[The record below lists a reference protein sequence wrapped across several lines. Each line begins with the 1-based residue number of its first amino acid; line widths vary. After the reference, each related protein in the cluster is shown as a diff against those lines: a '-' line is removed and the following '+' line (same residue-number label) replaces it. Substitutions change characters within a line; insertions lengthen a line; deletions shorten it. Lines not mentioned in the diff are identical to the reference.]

1 MDTNEIKYWIVTK
14 EPFSRTIV
22 SMADLCKRTM
32 AAWNDL
38 PQPRYEHEE
47 SYWKL
52 LDVYFSLVEKPMA
65 EPLLA
70 TVIVATVVKNTP
82 EEDRYLYEN
91 GHIYMRYMERN
102 IPEFCRETTLRDLKY
117 TRRSDLPNKGKEYV
131 EVIKEDKNTHVA
143 DILGMIIEELLEKG
157 VMTDGLYEELTE
169 ELQEYLIRWRELDV
183 PKLNSK
189 EAHPVMKA
197 IEEICFQHQA
207 YRTCLI
213 LSPMYMLSGKEC
225 DDHFDE
231 SLFFIGKVLYELGY
245 LEYARNC
252 FQRVDANTGR
262 ACWSQEGEEK
272 YRNLLKEATKLEVP
286 QWVYDRDEE
295 MQNKVQRG
303 EAILVPTEEMNYDR
317 RMAGEKEN
325 KSRERKHKK
334 LLEKS
339 IAALSEQWEQFEALE
354 GGALHNKAEELLEL
368 LGDLGKSTEEMVSI
382 HRRNGEEY
390 LKEQDYQRAEEEFQK
405 AYSLQMGR
413 YDSQLMSNLADLSE
427 HLGQKGRA
435 KAYRLRAKILL
446 PV

>member
-1 MDTNEIKYWIVTK
+1 MDTNEIEYWVVMK
-14 EPFSRTIV
+14 EPFSFKV
-22 SMADLCKRTM
+22 VNMADNCKTKM

-38 PQPRYEHEE
+38 PQLRYEHKE
-47 SYWKL
+47 SYDKL
-52 LDVYFSLVEKPMA
+52 LDVYFSLASKPLP
-65 EPLLA
+65 EPLQATIVLA
-70 TVIVATVVKNTP
+70 TVTKNLP
-82 EEDRYLYEN
+82 EEIRYLIEN
-91 GHIYMRYMERN
+91 RHIYMRYMEHN
-102 IPEFCRETTLRDLKY
+102 IPEFCREVVLRNLKY
-117 TRRSDLPNKGKEYV
+117 MRRSDLPNSGKEYV

-143 DILGMIIEELLEKG
+143 DILGMIVEELQEKG

-183 PKLNSK
+183 PKLNRK

-252 FQRVDANTGR
+252 FQRVDANTNQ
-262 ACWSQEGEEK
+262 ACWSPEGEEK
-272 YRNLLKEATKLEVP
+272 YRNLLKEETKLEVP

-295 MQNKVQRG
+295 VQKQLQSG
-303 EAILVPTEEMNYDR
+303 EAYLISDEEMTYDWIL
-317 RMAGEKEN
+317 AGEKGN
-325 KSRERKHKK
+325 KSRERKNKK

-339 IAALSEQWEQFEALE
+339 IAVLSEQWESFETLE

-368 LGDLGKSTEEMVSI
+368 LGDLGKSSEEMVSI
-382 HRRNGEEY
+382 YRRNGEEY
-390 LKEQDYQRAEEEFQK
+390 LREQDYQRAEEEFQK

-413 YDSQLMSNLADLSE
+413 YDSQLMSDLADLSE